1 MDETRTFLGGRYEP
15 ASVECSDSVT
25 AFEAVSDPDKRGVV
39 PFTAAASLRA
49 PMIWSSCKAIL
60 DYVSSYESLLALPPC
75 IA

>member
-15 ASVECSDSVT
+15 ASVECSDSLT
-25 AFEAVSDPDKRGVV
+25 ALEAVSDPAKRGVV

-49 PMIWSSCKAIL
+49 PIIWSSCKAIL
-60 DYVSSYESLLALPPC
+60 DYVSSCDSLLALPPC